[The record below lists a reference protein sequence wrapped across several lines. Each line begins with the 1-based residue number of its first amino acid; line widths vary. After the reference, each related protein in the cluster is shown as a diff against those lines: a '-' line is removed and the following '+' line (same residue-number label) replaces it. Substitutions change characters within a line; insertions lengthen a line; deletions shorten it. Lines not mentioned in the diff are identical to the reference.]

1 MIPVTAAAV
10 MWRKR
15 QKETEMGRIYMDLY
29 GVRLMIVNL
38 GALVLFV
45 PVWILVTQMILRI
58 PLLGY
63 LKTNWE
69 WFMILPYSHY
79 FIYMAI
85 AAFSAGVF
93 EETERIVGLGVL
105 RKGKTSWMDAVAF
118 GLGHG
123 GIEAVWI
130 GVIGVL
136 PNVLNEDSSISVA
149 VLLSGAERF
158 CAMAV
163 HILLTLVIMEGI
175 RRYKKLFYWLIA
187 VVLHG
192 LYDFSI
198 AFQNTILIWGVLIFG
213 VVAAMIA
220 LIFTKRKW
228 KEERG
233 TRQ

>member
-1 MIPVTAAAV
+1 MNLLFEGISLLICIGIPVLGGIYFAV
-10 MWRKR
+10 NGKGYFL
-15 QKETEMGRIYMDLY
+15 TFLTGILS
-29 GVRLMIVNL
+29 
-38 GALVLFV
+38 FV
-45 PVWILVTQMILRI
+45 VTQMILRI

-85 AAFSAGVF
+85 TAFSAGVF
-93 EETERIVGLGVL
+93 EETGRVVGLGVL

-136 PNVLNEDSSISVA
+136 PNVLSSISVA

-158 CAMAV
+158 CAMAF

-175 RRYKKLFYWLIA
+175 RRHKKLFYWLIA

-192 LYDFSI
+192 LYNFSI
-198 AFQNTILIWGVLIFG
+198 AFQNTILIWGVLILG
-213 VVAAMIA
+213 VVAAI
-220 LIFTKRKW
+220 TKRKW

>member
-1 MIPVTAAAV
+1 MNLLFEVISLLICIGIPVLGGIYFAV
-10 MWRKR
+10 KG
-15 QKETEMGRIYMDLY
+15 KGYFLTFLTGILS
-29 GVRLMIVNL
+29 
-38 GALVLFV
+38 FV
-45 PVWILVTQMILRI
+45 VTQMILRI

-79 FIYMAI
+79 YIYMAI

-93 EETERIVGLGVL
+93 EETGRVVGLGVL

-149 VLLSGAERF
+149 VLLSGAERLCDGLSHF
-158 CAMAV
+158 V
-163 HILLTLVIMEGI
+163 DTGH
-175 RRYKKLFYWLIA
+175 
-187 VVLHG
+187 HG
-192 LYDFSI
+192 RNPET
-198 AFQNTILIWGVLIFG
+198 QNCFIG
-213 VVAAMIA
+213 
-220 LIFTKRKW
+220 
-228 KEERG
+228 
-233 TRQ
+233 

>member
-1 MIPVTAAAV
+1 MNLLFEGISLLICIGIPVLGGIYFAV
-10 MWRKR
+10 NGKGYFL
-15 QKETEMGRIYMDLY
+15 TFLTGILS
-29 GVRLMIVNL
+29 
-38 GALVLFV
+38 FV
-45 PVWILVTQMILRI
+45 VTQMILRI

-85 AAFSAGVF
+85 TAFSAGVF
-93 EETERIVGLGVL
+93 EETGRVVGLGVL

-136 PNVLNEDSSISVA
+136 PNVLNEDTSISVA

-158 CAMAV
+158 CAMAF

-175 RRYKKLFYWLIA
+175 RRHKKLFYWLIA

-192 LYDFSI
+192 L
-198 AFQNTILIWGVLIFG
+198 
-213 VVAAMIA
+213 
-220 LIFTKRKW
+220 
-228 KEERG
+228 
-233 TRQ
+233 

>member
-1 MIPVTAAAV
+1 M
-10 MWRKR
+10 
-15 QKETEMGRIYMDLY
+15 
-29 GVRLMIVNL
+29 
-38 GALVLFV
+38 
-45 PVWILVTQMILRI
+45 
-58 PLLGY
+58 
-63 LKTNWE
+63 
-69 WFMILPYSHY
+69 
-79 FIYMAI
+79 
-85 AAFSAGVF
+85 
-93 EETERIVGLGVL
+93 GLGVL

-136 PNVLNEDSSISVA
+136 PNVLNEDTSISVA

-158 CAMAV
+158 CAMAF

-175 RRYKKLFYWLIA
+175 RRHKKLFYWLIA

-198 AFQNTILIWGVLIFG
+198 AFQNTILIWGVLILG

>member
-1 MIPVTAAAV
+1 MNLLFEGISLLICIGIPVLGGIYFAV
-10 MWRKR
+10 NGKGYFL
-15 QKETEMGRIYMDLY
+15 TFLTGILS
-29 GVRLMIVNL
+29 
-38 GALVLFV
+38 FV
-45 PVWILVTQMILRI
+45 VTQMILRI

-85 AAFSAGVF
+85 TALSAGVF
-93 EETERIVGLGVL
+93 EETGRVVGLGVL

-136 PNVLNEDSSISVA
+136 PNVLNEDTSISVA

-158 CAMAV
+158 CAMAF

-175 RRYKKLFYWLIA
+175 RRHKKLFYWLIA

-192 LYDFSI
+192 LYNFSI
-198 AFQNTILIWGVLIFG
+198 AFQNTILIWGVLILG

>member
-1 MIPVTAAAV
+1 
-10 MWRKR
+10 
-15 QKETEMGRIYMDLY
+15 
-29 GVRLMIVNL
+29 
-38 GALVLFV
+38 
-45 PVWILVTQMILRI
+45 
-58 PLLGY
+58 
-63 LKTNWE
+63 
-69 WFMILPYSHY
+69 MILPYSHY

-93 EETERIVGLGVL
+93 EETGRVVGLGVL

-158 CAMAV
+158 CAMAF

-175 RRYKKLFYWLIA
+175 RRHKKLFYWLIA

>member
-1 MIPVTAAAV
+1 MNLLFEVISLLICIGIPVLGGIYFAV
-10 MWRKR
+10 KG
-15 QKETEMGRIYMDLY
+15 KGYFLTFLTGILS
-29 GVRLMIVNL
+29 
-38 GALVLFV
+38 FV
-45 PVWILVTQMILRI
+45 VTQMILRI

-79 FIYMAI
+79 YIYMAI

-93 EETERIVGLGVL
+93 EETGRVVGLGVL

-158 CAMAV
+158 CAMAF

-175 RRYKKLFYWLIA
+175 RRHKNCFI
-187 VVLHG
+187 G
-192 LYDFSI
+192 
-198 AFQNTILIWGVLIFG
+198 
-213 VVAAMIA
+213 
-220 LIFTKRKW
+220 
-228 KEERG
+228 
-233 TRQ
+233 